1 MPALIQVNNLAKE
14 YGGKKIFSDLSFAV
28 NKKQKIG
35 VIGKNGAGKSTLF
48 KLILGLEKADN
59 GEILIDRDV
68 NIGYL
73 KQEENFLKNE
83 SGLDYLRKNS
93 AQEEWTCKKLASKFQ
108 LTEDRL
114 AIEASKLSGG
124 WKMRLKLVAMLLCEP
139 TLFLLDEPTNYLDLN
154 TLILLEEFL
163 KSYNQSFM
171 IISHDR
177 EFLKKTCTET
187 LEIASDGC
195 YLYPGPLEEYLEFKE
210 QKMSS
215 ILKTNEGLKK
225 QQEHLREFVDRFKA
239 KASKAKQAQA
249 MIRKIDKLEAKRIT
263 IEHQAGITRITMPS
277 IVKRKSMALKV
288 KNMSIGYNEPIVKNI
303 NFDLTF
309 GEKLAILG
317 LNGQGKTTLL
327 KTLADVLKPISG
339 SYHWFS
345 GGQLAY
351 HSQEAAELL
360 NMSEQVGDYLRRIA
374 APDVKTEQVL
384 KMAGDFLFKGDDLK
398 KPIFVLSG
406 GEKSRLMLAGMLLAK
421 PDMLILDEPTSHLDF
436 EAVEALGTALKK
448 FNGAI
453 IFTSHDRTFTNLIAS
468 EILEITNGAANYRYQ
483 SYDDYVAELEIKLAA
498 STNEIKPKKS
508 DQTGRENYLEQKN
521 KQKEISALEKELSK
535 LNQQHA
541 ELMYYFTEHPV
552 NYNVDKVLALDKL
565 NAAIKTAEE
574 KWFNL
579 QF

>member
-14 YGGKKIFSDLSFAV
+14 YGGKKIFSDLSFTV

-48 KLILGLEKADN
+48 KLILGLEKADD

-68 NIGYL
+68 SIGYL
-73 KQEENFLKNE
+73 KQEEDFLKNE
-83 SGLDYLRKNS
+83 SGLDYLQKNS

-108 LTEDRL
+108 LSEDRL

-124 WKMRLKLVAMLLCEP
+124 WKMRLKLVAMLLREP

-177 EFLKKTCTET
+177 EFLKKTCAET

-225 QQEHLREFVDRFKA
+225 QQEHLREFVDRFRA

-277 IVKRKSMALKV
+277 IVKRKSTALKV

-303 NFDLTF
+303 NFDLAF

-327 KTLADVLKPISG
+327 KTLADVLEPISG

-345 GGQLAY
+345 SGQLGY
-351 HSQEAAELL
+351 HSQEAAESLT
-360 NMSEQVGDYLRRIA
+360 MSEQVGDYLRRIA

-436 EAVEALGTALKK
+436 EAVEALGAALKK

-468 EILEITNGAANYRYQ
+468 EILEITNGEAIYRYQ

-498 STNEIKPKKS
+498 ATNEIKPKKS
-508 DQTGRENYLEQKN
+508 DQGGRENYLEQKN
-521 KQKEISALEKELSK
+521 KQKEINALEKELAK

-552 NYNVDKVLALDKL
+552 NYNVDKVLELDKL